1 MKLSFLRVIQWAGIA
16 LVLMAIVGL
25 NFDFASEAKK
35 TTNVSSEDPTAENLV
50 GYWTLDDGSGTTA
63 LDSSGNANTL
73 TMTGSPSWVT
83 GNIGSSALDFSGSGQ
98 YLSVADP
105 SSGVL
110 DFVDGSDFTITGWF
124 NRDTAAADHTIVAKK
139 NDQTT
144 SAGYVV
150 WIDNNGST
158 DYLSAEISDGTDTYS
173 AVGTT
178 NLSTTGWHHFAI
190 VWDDSNGLYIYLD
203 GKLDGSTTSS
213 TTSINSLA
221 NALAFR
227 IGAESDAGV
236 PFDGKI
242 DDIKVYNRA
251 LSVDEVSKLAH
262 TAVPIQPVDTG
273 LVGHWTFDGNDID
286 WSNASAEIKDVS
298 GRGNHGD
305 AAGSLSTTSVTP
317 GKLGQGLSFNG
328 TSDYITI
335 PDNNSLDMPNGQDFT
350 ISGWFYRD
358 TENTRDEIASK
369 FGNDYPGYY
378 LDLEPIASEQLTF
391 TIRDTTGHDQY
402 FYSRNDIPLHEWVF
416 FTLVWDDDS
425 DANTKFYVNGTVTD
439 DYKVN
444 NHSSVLDA
452 SNSYPLS
459 IGRGD
464 NYGTPDYYFDGKL
477 DDIRIYKR
485 VLSAEEILKLYTLGR

>member
-16 LVLMAIVGL
+16 LVLIAIVGL

-305 AAGSLSTTSVTP
+305 ALGSLATTSVIP
-317 GKLGQGLSFNG
+317 GKLGQALSFNG
-328 TSDYITI
+328 TSDITVS
-335 PDNNSLDMPNGQDFT
+335 DRASLEFT
-350 ISGWFYRD
+350 TS
-358 TENTRDEIASK
+358 
-369 FGNDYPGYY
+369 
-378 LDLEPIASEQLTF
+378 QLTLSAWVKWDIF
-391 TIRDTTGHDQY
+391 PVADSYTSQSVIG
-402 FYSRNDIPLHEWVF
+402 RNDNGVGSRYELYFFRGGGSLQLDFLVRPSGVLGPYNLYTDYGFNTNQWYYIVAVYNNTIMTVF
-416 FTLVWDDDS
+416 
-425 DANTKFYVNGTVTD
+425 VNGTLVNSGTVGGGSFTD
-439 DYKVN
+439 GTVDLIVGG
-444 NHSSVLDA
+444 DA
-452 SNSYPLS
+452 QG
-459 IGRGD
+459 II
-464 NYGTPDYYFDGKL
+464 
-477 DDIRIYKR
+477 DDAR
-485 VLSAEEILKLYTLGR
+485 VYNRALSATEIADIYNLGK

>member
-178 NLSTTGWHHFAI
+178 NLSTTGWHHFSV

-305 AAGSLSTTSVTP
+305 ALGSLATTSVIP
-317 GKLGQGLSFNG
+317 GKLGQALSFNG
-328 TSDYITI
+328 TSDYVSVPYGIPASNFSIALWVKFVDTDTNTEGI
-335 PDNNSLDMPNGQDFT
+335 AYNSESLGGSSSDKNIFLGWNGSFHTFVFRVWDGSEKETVATTDPDNNTWYHVVAVHNG
-350 ISGWFYRD
+350 S
-358 TENTRDEIASK
+358 N
-369 FGNDYPGYY
+369 
-378 LDLEPIASEQLTF
+378 
-391 TIRDTTGHDQY
+391 IR
-402 FYSRNDIPLHEWVF
+402 L
-416 FTLVWDDDS
+416 
-425 DANTKFYVNGTVTD
+425 YVNGVQEGTPTTAG
-439 DYKVN
+439 
-444 NHSSVLDA
+444 STSV
-452 SNSYPLS
+452 
-459 IGRGD
+459 ID
-464 NYGTPDYYFDGKL
+464 NYYLGYSDQVVDSYLDGSI
-477 DDIRIYKR
+477 DDVRIYNR
-485 VLSAEEILKLYTLGR
+485 ALSATEIANLYNVGK

>member
-16 LVLMAIVGL
+16 LVLIAIVGL

-178 NLSTTGWHHFAI
+178 NLSTTGWHHFSV

-236 PFDGKI
+236 SFDGKI

-305 AAGSLSTTSVTP
+305 ALGSLATTSVIP
-317 GKLGQGLSFNG
+317 GKLGQALSFNG
-328 TSDYITI
+328 TSDYANAGSGSSLDNIVAQSGGGMTI
-335 PDNNSLDMPNGQDFT
+335 SVWVYPRTLSGYMTFIEKREWELSTSSSVSGSIYFRSFWSSSNPSRESAMNSLNINEWQHIVVTYNGGP
-350 ISGWFYRD
+350 SGDNDIKFYRNG
-358 TENTRDEIASK
+358 TE
-369 FGNDYPGYY
+369 PG
-378 LDLEPIASEQLTF
+378 LFWTSSG
-391 TIRDTTGHDQY
+391 TG
-402 FYSRNDIPLHEWVF
+402 SRN
-416 FTLVWDDDS
+416 T
-425 DANTKFYVNGTVTD
+425 DAAYNLF
-439 DYKVN
+439 
-444 NHSSVLDA
+444 
-452 SNSYPLS
+452 
-459 IGRGD
+459 IGGYMQYGGG
-464 NYGTPDYYFDGKL
+464 NYFSGSL
-477 DDIRIYKR
+477 DDIRIYNR
-485 VLSAEEILKLYTLGR
+485 VLSATEVMSLYTVGH

>member
-16 LVLMAIVGL
+16 LVLIAIVGL

-139 NDQTT
+139 NDHTT

-178 NLSTTGWHHFAI
+178 NLSTTGWHHFSV

-305 AAGSLSTTSVTP
+305 ASGLTTTSVTP
-317 GKLGQGLSFNG
+317 GKLGQALSFNG
-328 TSDYITI
+328 TSDYVTTTNIPEVNSATYLTLSLWLKQDVTGSRGETVVGKYDGCCSGHFDFQTGHGAVGDNAMYFRFYYLNGAYTADGTHTLGTWEYWTVVFDGTQSGNANRLKIYKDGTSLSLSFEGTI
-335 PDNNSLDMPNGQDFT
+335 ETTTPADNSLPV
-350 ISGWFYRD
+350 R
-358 TENTRDEIASK
+358 IA
-369 FGNDYPGYY
+369 
-378 LDLEPIASEQLTF
+378 Q
-391 TIRDTTGHDQY
+391 
-402 FYSRNDIPLHEWVF
+402 
-416 FTLVWDDDS
+416 
-425 DANTKFYVNGTVTD
+425 
-439 DYKVN
+439 
-444 NHSSVLDA
+444 
-452 SNSYPLS
+452 
-459 IGRGD
+459 RGD
-464 NYGTPDYYFDGKL
+464 LDGTPFNGFL
-477 DDIRIYKR
+477 DDIRIYNR
-485 VLSAEEILKLYTLGR
+485 ALSATEVADLYNMGK

>member
-16 LVLMAIVGL
+16 LVLIAIVGL

-286 WSNASAEIKDVS
+286 WSNTSAEIKDVS

-317 GKLGQGLSFNG
+317 GKLGQALSFNG
-328 TSDYITI
+328 TSDVTVSD
-335 PDNNSLDMPNGQDFT
+335 PASGVLDFGAGADF
-350 ISGWFYRD
+350 SVS
-358 TENTRDEIASK
+358 A
-369 FGNDYPGYY
+369 
-378 LDLEPIASEQLTF
+378 
-391 TIRDTTGHDQY
+391 
-402 FYSRNDIPLHEWVF
+402 WVKR
-416 FTLVWDDDS
+416 S
-425 DANTKFYVNGTVTD
+425 DANYGGIFYKQLSCSAAGYGVYFANSASLVYLEVNGATNSCEFGSTAVNWNANIWYHFVMAVSGGDIFLYQNGILVDSKTD
-439 DYKVN
+439 C
-444 NHSSVLDA
+444 STFGSLA
-452 SNSYPLS
+452 NSYDFV
-459 IGRGD
+459 IGQMNCGGP
-464 NYGTPDYYFDGKL
+464 NPFSGSM
-477 DDIRIYKR
+477 DDIRVYNR
-485 VLSAEEILKLYTLGR
+485 ALSAGEVTNMYNVGK

>member
-16 LVLMAIVGL
+16 LVLIAIVGL

-178 NLSTTGWHHFAI
+178 NLSTTGWHHFSV

-305 AAGSLSTTSVTP
+305 ALGSLATTSVTP
-317 GKLGQGLSFNG
+317 GKLGQALSFNG

-335 PDNNSLDMPNGQDFT
+335 SNESNFDFGEGQSITVTGWFNRRNLASQHALFGKSEGSQTGIYMFLYDNTTNLAYCEVRDPDGDTCSLFPPIGVPVNTWAYFAFVWSIDHTLTLYINGVQKGQSSCPSVSGASTTASLILGARTASQYRFDGSLDDFR
-350 ISGWFYRD
+350 FYNR
-358 TENTRDEIASK
+358 ELSSDEI
-369 FGNDYPGYY
+369 
-378 LDLEPIASEQLTF
+378 LE
-391 TIRDTTGHDQY
+391 
-402 FYSRNDIPLHEWVF
+402 
-416 FTLVWDDDS
+416 
-425 DANTKFYVNGTVTD
+425 
-439 DYKVN
+439 
-444 NHSSVLDA
+444 
-452 SNSYPLS
+452 
-459 IGRGD
+459 
-464 NYGTPDYYFDGKL
+464 
-477 DDIRIYKR
+477 
-485 VLSAEEILKLYTLGR
+485 LYTLGR